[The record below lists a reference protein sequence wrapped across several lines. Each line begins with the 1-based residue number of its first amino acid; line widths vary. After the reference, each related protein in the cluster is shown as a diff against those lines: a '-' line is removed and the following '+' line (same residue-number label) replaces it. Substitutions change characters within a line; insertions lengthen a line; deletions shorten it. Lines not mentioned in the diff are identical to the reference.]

1 MPEFVPDYT
10 SDTTVYV
17 QLADFL
23 ADEIRAGRPSAGGRL
38 PGENEMVGIY
48 GVSLT
53 TIRRALGVL
62 RERGVVR
69 TVPVKGTFVIG
80 PPPADDGTERSG

>member
-1 MPEFVPDYT
+1 MPDFVPDHTADVY
-10 SDTTVYV
+10 VYV

-23 ADEIRAGRPSAGGRL
+23 VDEIRAGRPPAGGRFL
-38 PGENEMVGIY
+38 GEDEMVGEY

-53 TIRRALGVL
+53 TVRRALAVL
-62 RERGVVR
+62 RDRGVVR

-80 PPPADDGTERSG
+80 PPPADDGAQSG